1 MTDTTNEMLRLSIE
15 LWHPECWT
23 IRVTE
28 RTNARLRGHGAHTTA
43 EGVVNGRFT
52 VYGDDADAVNALI
65 AETRESRL
73 TQSVQEIQHTFRSQ
87 SDSITP
93 PGNVTQEIFVE
104 YDAANSIDEAFIS
117 RGFIYDGPT
126 NIRDGS
132 EEWSL
137 VAHHDRETVQDL
149 FAEIRRDYDAEIE
162 VTRITPTSRAHAEDA
177 PLMRQLSERQR
188 EIFEFARKND
198 YYQWPREATARE
210 LAAEVD
216 ISKTTFLEH
225 LRKAEAK
232 ILNDIE

>member
-1 MTDTTNEMLRLSIE
+1 MTVDTTDEMLRLSIE
-15 LWHPECWT
+15 LWHPGCWT
-23 IRVTE
+23 IQVTE
-28 RTNARLRGHGAHTTA
+28 HADAGLRGHGAYTTTNT
-43 EGVVNGRFT
+43 VNSRFT
-52 VYGDDADAVNALI
+52 VYGDDADAVDTLI
-65 AETRESRL
+65 AETRESEL
-73 TQSVQEIQHTFRSQ
+73 TQSVQEIHHTLRSQ

-126 NIRDGS
+126 KIKDGR

-137 VAHHDRETVQDL
+137 VVHHDRETVQEL
-149 FAEIRRDYDAEIE
+149 LAEIRHEYDANIK
-162 VTRITPTSRAHAEDA
+162 VTRITPTNRAHTEDG
-177 PLMRQLSERQR
+177 LLTSQLSERQR
-188 EIFEFARKND
+188 EIFEFARQSD

-210 LAAEVD
+210 LAEELD

-232 ILNDIE
+232 ILNTIE